1 MSSGSEFARRFAPD
15 AADALDGFEAAAWGE
30 AVRSERVELVER
42 IAVVCAEQHGL
53 APLAPPAA
61 LAVAETN
68 PGSGSG
74 ADSTEGAA
82 GAAGVEGG
90 DGAVLD
96 FARQF
101 SVDVASIT
109 PALRAT
115 FSESLGTQAATMTPV
130 IFVMDFVPR
139 TRAAFGALAGQA
151 GGPDGSNRAAPIA
164 ESSTVP
170 IWEALVTLAQVVP
183 RLEALDPITA
193 EVVRLRGARQHH
205 CRLCTSL
212 RSRPALLAGGDESV
226 FSGVDDYEHSDLTP
240 AQKAAL
246 AFTDAMIWTP
256 ARITGSV
263 PRLLEWFSPAQAV
276 ELVFDVTR
284 NALNKIAVA
293 LEADAAHVDEG
304 IEIYDLDAEGNP
316 LYGLTLA

>member
-1 MSSGSEFARRFAPD
+1 MSSGAEFARRFAPD

-53 APLAPPAA
+53 TPLAPPAA
-61 LAVAETN
+61 LAGAETN

-74 ADSTEGAA
+74 A
-82 GAAGVEGG
+82 

-109 PALRAT
+109 PAQRAA

-139 TRAAFGALAGQA
+139 TRAALGALAGQA
-151 GGPDGSNRAAPIA
+151 GGPDGSNGAAPVA
-164 ESSTVP
+164 EPSTVP
-170 IWEALVTLAQVVP
+170 IWEALVTLARVVP

-193 EVVRLRGARQHH
+193 EVVRLRGARQHQ

-212 RSRPALLAGGDESV
+212 RSRPALLAGGDERV

>member
-1 MSSGSEFARRFAPD
+1 MSSGSEFARRFAPE

-30 AVRSERVELVER
+30 AVRADRVDLVER
-42 IAVVCAEQHGL
+42 VAVVCAEQHGL
-53 APLAPPAA
+53 SPLAPPPLA
-61 LAVAETN
+61 LAGLTDQ
-68 PGSGSG
+68 GSGSEAG
-74 ADSTEGAA
+74 GAA
-82 GAAGVEGG
+82 GAAGADE
-90 DGAVLD
+90 AVLD

-109 PALRAT
+109 PAQRAA
-115 FSESLGTQAATMTPV
+115 FSESLGKQAATMTPV

-139 TRAAFGALAGQA
+139 TRAAFDALAGQSDGP
-151 GGPDGSNRAAPIA
+151 GGSGGAQPIA
-164 ESSTVP
+164 EPSTVP
-170 IWEALVTLAQVVP
+170 IWEALVTLARVVP
-183 RLEALDPITA
+183 RLEGLDPVTA
-193 EVVRLRGARQHH
+193 EVVRLRGARQHQ
-205 CRLCTSL
+205 CRLCKSL

-226 FSGVDDYEHSDLTP
+226 FAGVDDYEHSDLTP

-263 PRLLEWFSPAQAV
+263 PGLLEWFSPAQAV
-276 ELVFDVTR
+276 ELVFDITR

>member
-30 AVRSERVELVER
+30 ALRLDRVELVEQV
-42 IAVVCAEQHGL
+42 AVVCAEQHGL
-53 APLAPPAA
+53 APLAPPPA
-61 LAVAETN
+61 LAGAETN
-68 PGSGSG
+68 SGSRSG
-74 ADSTEGAA
+74 ADGS
-82 GAAGVEGG
+82 
-90 DGAVLD
+90 DGADGADGPVLE

-109 PALRAT
+109 PAQRAA
-115 FSESLGTQAATMTPV
+115 FSESLGKQAATMAPV

-139 TRAAFGALAGQA
+139 TRGAFDALAGQD
-151 GGPDGSNRAAPIA
+151 GGSNGSHGADATEPVA
-164 ESSTVP
+164 EPSAVP
-170 IWEALVTLAQVVP
+170 IWEALVTLARVVP
-183 RLEALDPITA
+183 RLEALDPVTA
-193 EVVRLRGARQHH
+193 EVVRLRGARQHQ
-205 CRLCTSL
+205 CRLCKSL

-226 FSGVDDYEHSDLTP
+226 FSAVDDYEHSDLTA

-263 PRLLEWFSPAQAV
+263 APMLEWFSPAQTV

-293 LEADAAHVDEG
+293 MEADAAHVDEG

>member
-1 MSSGSEFARRFAPD
+1 MSSGSEFARRFAPE
-15 AADALDGFEAAAWGE
+15 AAEALDGFEAAAWGE
-30 AVRSERVELVER
+30 ALHSGRVELVQR

-53 APLAPPAA
+53 APLTAPPA
-61 LAVAETN
+61 LAGAETDG
-68 PGSGSG
+68 GSGSEADG
-74 ADSTEGAA
+74 ADA
-82 GAAGVEGG
+82 
-90 DGAVLD
+90 AVLVD

-109 PALRAT
+109 PAQRGA
-115 FSESLGTQAATMTPV
+115 FSESLGKQAATMTPV

-139 TRAAFGALAGQA
+139 TRAAFNALAGQS
-151 GGPDGSNRAAPIA
+151 DGSSGSDGAEPIA
-164 ESSTVP
+164 EPSTVP
-170 IWEALVTLAQVVP
+170 IWEALVTLARVVP
-183 RLEALDPITA
+183 RLEGLDPVTA
-193 EVVRLRGARQHH
+193 EVVRLRGARQHQ
-205 CRLCTSL
+205 CRLCKSL

-240 AQKAAL
+240 PQKAAL

-256 ARITGSV
+256 GRITGSV

-304 IEIYDLDAEGNP
+304 IEIYDLDGEGNP

>member
-15 AADALDGFEAAAWGE
+15 AAHALDGFEAAAWGE
-30 AVRSERVELVER
+30 AVRSERVELVEQ
-42 IAVVCAEQHGL
+42 IAVVCAEQHSL
-53 APLAPPAA
+53 APLAPPPA
-61 LAVAETN
+61 LAGAETN
-68 PGSGSG
+68 PGSGS
-74 ADSTEGAA
+74 EA
-82 GAAGVEGG
+82 GGTDGV
-90 DGAVLD
+90 DGVDDVVLD

-109 PALRAT
+109 PAQRAA
-115 FSESLGTQAATMTPV
+115 FSESLGKQAATMTPV

-139 TRAAFGALAGQA
+139 SRAAFDALAGQ
-151 GGPDGSNRAAPIA
+151 GDDHDDA
-164 ESSTVP
+164 EPMPEPSTVP
-170 IWEALVTLAQVVP
+170 IWEALVTLARVVP
-183 RLEALDPITA
+183 RLEAVDPVTA
-193 EVVRLRGARQHH
+193 EVVRLRGARQHQ
-205 CRLCTSL
+205 CRLCKSL